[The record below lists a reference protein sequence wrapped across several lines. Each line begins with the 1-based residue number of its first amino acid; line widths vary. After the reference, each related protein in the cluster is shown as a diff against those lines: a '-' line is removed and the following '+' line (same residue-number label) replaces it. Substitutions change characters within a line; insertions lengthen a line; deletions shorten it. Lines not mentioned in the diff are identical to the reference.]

1 MNRKIFVKVT
11 ELIISFMMLQ
21 IYFTGC
27 AGVPGEKEKINLN
40 GMVYDTQ
47 NRPVVNY
54 RIYID
59 GKGECVSDIGGR
71 FLLKGIR
78 KGEHVFSGFGE
89 GYLGIEEKIVVY
101 DKSQILYIRI
111 PSIDTNFERAF
122 ELIKKGD
129 YDGSEKLVREV
140 LECDGENEDALYFLE
155 TIEKLRRRNEKE

>member
-1 MNRKIFVKVT
+1 MNKRKIVKAALQII
-11 ELIISFMMLQ
+11 LIILVQM
-21 IYFTGC
+21 YVAAC
-27 AGVPGEKEKINLN
+27 AGVPGEKEKIDLN

-47 NRPVVNY
+47 NRPVVNF

-155 TIEKLRRRNEKE
+155 IIEKLRSRNEKE